1 MRNLALWTRDT
12 TLQLIIH
19 IKALAFKQTND
30 AYLRA
35 RVQYVHFVPLNARLV
50 PLGASS
56 LGVETK
62 AWQTSTRASDY
73 KKTCS
78 NDLREVHVMLFA
90 RWVSRHQ
97 GGKPTIKSL
106 PCSHFALS
114 TNVEELT
121 RLRPIHAQFLERCAQ
136 RPGIKN
142 WRLTNFCPTELLRV
156 MGGGVVASPLR
167 FDLDEN
173 FLKISDAG
181 LVPLHICIIE
191 ICLGL
196 PRWPRCVGPAFQDPC
211 MESAH
216 LGPFFVCSWALA
228 VFFR

>member
-1 MRNLALWTRDT
+1 M
-12 TLQLIIH
+12 
-19 IKALAFKQTND
+19 
-30 AYLRA
+30 A
-35 RVQYVHFVPLNARLV
+35 RLVPLNARLV

-78 NDLREVHVMLFA
+78 NDLREVHVVLFA
-90 RWVSRHQ
+90 PWVSRHQ

-156 MGGGVVASPLR
+156 VGGGVVASPLR

-173 FLKISDAG
+173 FLENQRCG
-181 LVPLHICIIE
+181 LGPASHLHHRNLPGLAAMATLRGPGVPRPLHGECTSWTVF
-191 ICLGL
+191 CMQLGACGIL
-196 PRWPRCVGPAFQDPC
+196 QVSP
-211 MESAH
+211 SAVDGLRANH
-216 LGPFFVCSWALA
+216 HQA
-228 VFFR
+228 